1 MPTTDP
7 GPAPTPGELPRAQ
20 QLRKALRA
28 ASPAPGCGSYVLL
41 DGARIPKLWVI
52 LRELKVE
59 HGCLFRE
66 SPNENLT
73 RVAPFMAKADP
84 DGDLLLWMALQD
96 PSLEAALFLFTDATP
111 GALYKHLRRFLL
123 VRDTEGSENYL
134 RFYDPRVLQPFIA
147 SSTDAERRQ
156 FFGPIRRFLAYDP
169 EASEAADKIVLHQW
183 NPPLPAAEP
192 ADARPPSATD
202 MFRLSKQHE
211 TVFDQ
216 DCMDRYDKRCVTFLR
231 QRYGHR
237 LGKATDADIQA
248 VVDEAKQLSP
258 KLGLPSGR
266 DVAITA
272 ELLVLGFPDEMRH
285 KISSIDLKD
294 RPRALELLRDRLM
307 TRQLEAVSQTKPA

>member
-7 GPAPTPGELPRAQ
+7 GLAPTPGELPRAQ
-20 QLRKALRA
+20 QLRQALRS

-84 DGDLLLWMALQD
+84 DGDLMLWMALQD
-96 PSLEAALFLFTDATP
+96 PSLEAALFLFTEATP

-134 RFYDPRVLQPFIA
+134 RFYDPRVLQPFFA

-156 FFGPIRRFLAYDP
+156 FFGPIRRLLAYDP
-169 EASEAADKIVLHQW
+169 EASEAADKIVLRQW
-183 NPPLPAAEP
+183 NPPLPAAKAAE
-192 ADARPPSATD
+192 ARPPSATD
-202 MFRLSKQHE
+202 MFRLSTQHE
-211 TVFDQ
+211 TVFDK
-216 DCMDRYDKRCVTFLR
+216 DCMERYDKRCIKFLR

-272 ELLVLGFPDEMRH
+272 ELLVLGFPAEMRQ
-285 KISSIDLKD
+285 KIESVTLKD
-294 RPRALELLRDRLM
+294 RPGALQLLRDRM
-307 TRQLEAVSQTKPA
+307 MAQQLEPSSSSQPA